1 MKLQSSLRAAVTLAL
16 FGAQI
21 MASSGC
27 ASPPKPTILDQAT
40 RLLKSEEAADLE
52 TIQPRHLREAKQAEI
67 KARQAYEAGELD
79 QARYYAYMAVQRYK
93 TAQHF
98 VHRSAA
104 SRQAQTMREAAQGL
118 DKEEAQLNQER
129 QEIERYEQLE
139 RSFSEMEGRLS
150 SMRESQD
157 GAQAQAARSLL
168 AARNA
173 QAEALALGGPSAD
186 AQRYAQARLLLES
199 SLEGLERELYEE
211 SQRTST
217 QARALFEEVIEV
229 AKKSDAGQRAKAQE
243 QQELAA
249 KAAKEAKSTA
259 TADAT
264 RPSTPTPANPDSG
277 QATLRQLA
285 RESLDAAIQ
294 AQTQALAAQ
303 MNTQQPALYE
313 QGVFL
318 LQTAER
324 RFGSDDFKDA
334 ISKANGASGMFAR
347 ATDSNTSGAQANNS
361 QAIEQAISAA
371 EDERAALIGQGKG
384 SDPALLKGD
393 YALELAR
400 QALTRKDMVR
410 ALEKASEARAQ
421 YRVAQ
426 TAPSQAS
433 APAMTPS
440 ERSSDEPVG
449 ALGATSGPRM
459 SSKQGPRYN
468 ELDRMIVDLELK
480 RAEAIGQLV
489 PERCPGDF
497 RAFEAILEL
506 ANKRLEAGD
515 TWRAFEFIIR
525 AQAHL
530 ERCEQPKAPSDPK
543 AEAAERARK
552 EQLLSQRQKQQEQ
565 ALDSLKRAQIAQASL
580 SAKHP
585 KQPLLGEPAT
595 LIEQAQEWFKRGQFE
610 QSTALSARA
619 IARQAELEDALNKEA
634 AASKQL
640 PATTTQPSAS
650 LTPAQQKALDKRCQQ
665 AQATLDQASGAQQ
678 RASKVELGRGLDAR
692 FKRAVGMM
700 TRAKTSLKAA
710 DMDGCE
716 DAEFL
721 ASEATASFEDI
732 VADSTRGP
740 SNATAAASTTKPATN
755 DNNQDKSK
763 PDGINVVVNNP
774 NDPRPNVVVQSEA
787 PLNPEQLRLK
797 MEAQRDKEAQKTQAT
812 ESLAKA
818 RLWKARAQGEQG
830 GAVYKTA
837 DALLREAQRAADS
850 DDWPKSAV
858 LAEQAAG
865 AFASIDQRAR
875 DDAQAQEAIWKPAY
889 AKVIEALGRRDQVA
903 LKVGEPEQALFDQG
917 KANLKRSREA
927 WDAKEFFGAGKFA
940 DAALASFEKVEAQAD
955 ARMLKEQEAKAQ
967 AAKEAEAKQTKEQE
981 AKAKETKEAAIAA
994 AKAREEAEAKAEAKT
1009 QKQLKDQ
1016 ADDAMRR
1023 LDVSYELCSKEQC
1036 AERDPEGWIR
1046 AKKERDDAQEAFK
1059 QGDFKRSV
1067 NLASSAMINL
1077 DQAKAK
1083 PRPFFVRAEL
1093 SRVKRVG
1100 TQLQLDPK
1108 PNFNSGGASM
1118 TAASIKSV
1126 DELAVVLKDNDALIE
1141 RVELVGFTDDRGK
1154 KTLNTELSKQRAQ
1167 AVLDALVARGV
1178 MASKLVATG
1187 LGPESPIADNRT
1199 AAGRETNRR
1208 VEVRLTMKSR

>member
-16 FGAQI
+16 FGAQM

-67 KARQAYEAGELD
+67 KARQAYEEGELD
-79 QARYYAYMAVQRYK
+79 EARYYAYMAVQRYR

-98 VHRSAA
+98 VQRSAA
-104 SRQAQTMREAAQGL
+104 ARQAQTMREAAKSL
-118 DKEEAQLNQER
+118 DKEEAELAEQR

-150 SMRESQD
+150 SMRDAKD

-173 QAEALALGGPSAD
+173 QAEALAIGGPSAD

-199 SLEGLERELYEE
+199 SLEGIERELYEE
-211 SQRTST
+211 SQRAST
-217 QARALFEEVIEV
+217 QARALFEQVIEV
-229 AKKSDAGQRAKAQE
+229 AKESAAGQRAKAKEERALAKESAAQAAATKDTGA
-243 QQELAA
+243 QDAA
-249 KAAKEAKSTA
+249 KATTPK
-259 TADAT
+259 ADQ
-264 RPSTPTPANPDSG
+264 DG
-277 QATLRQLA
+277 GKATLRQLA

-324 RFGSDDFKDA
+324 RFGADDFKDA
-334 ISKANGASGMFAR
+334 ISKANGASGLFAR
-347 ATDSNTSGAQANNS
+347 ASDASTSGAQSNNR

-371 EDERAALIGQGKG
+371 EDERTALIGQGKG

-400 QALTRKDMVR
+400 QALDRKDMTR

-433 APAMTPS
+433 VSTPS
-440 ERSSDEPVG
+440 VAPEAAGVAPERGALTSPRSS
-449 ALGATSGPRM
+449 ASR
-459 SSKQGPRYN
+459 GPRYD
-468 ELDRMIVDLELK
+468 ELERMIVELELK

-515 TWRAFEFIIR
+515 TWRAFEFVIR
-525 AQAHL
+525 AQAKL
-530 ERCEQPKAPSDPK
+530 DRCELPSTATDPK
-543 AEAAERARK
+543 AEAAQRARAG
-552 EQLLSQRQKQQEQ
+552 QVLAQRQKQQEQ
-565 ALDSLKRAQIAQASL
+565 ALESLKRAQLAQASL
-580 SAKHP
+580 GAKHP
-585 KQPLLGEPAT
+585 KSALLSEPAT

-610 QSTALSARA
+610 QATALSERA
-619 IARQAELEDALNKEA
+619 IARQGELEQAL
-634 AASKQL
+634 SKQE
-640 PATTTQPSAS
+640 ASSAAGVS
-650 LTPAQQKALDKRCQQ
+650 APKLTAAQQEALQARCKR
-665 AQATLDQASGAQQ
+665 AQATLDQADGAKL
-678 RASKVELGRGLDAR
+678 RASKVELDQGLDAR
-692 FKRAVGMM
+692 FKRAVGLM
-700 TRAKTSLKAA
+700 TRAKASLKAA
-710 DMDGCE
+710 DLNGCE

-721 ASEATASFEDI
+721 GQEAVASFEDI
-732 VADSTRGP
+732 VADASLRARVASGDGVK
-740 SNATAAASTTKPATN
+740 AAATTKPAG
-755 DNNQDKSK
+755 DQSK
-763 PDGINVVVNNP
+763 QPSSEGVNVVVNNP
-774 NDPRPNVVVQSEA
+774 KEPSPRVVVEREA

-797 MEAQRDKEAQKTQAT
+797 MEAQRDKEEQRTQAT

-837 DALLREAQRAADS
+837 DALLKEAQRAADAKE
-850 DDWPKSAV
+850 WPKAAV

-875 DDAQAQEAIWKPAY
+875 DDAQAQEATWKPAY
-889 AKVIEALGRRDQVA
+889 AKVIEALGRRDQA
-903 LKVGEPEQALFDQG
+903 SLKIGEPEQALFDQG
-917 KANLKRSREA
+917 KAHLKRSREA
-927 WDAKEFFGAGKFA
+927 WEAKEFFVAGKFA
-940 DAALASFEKVEAQAD
+940 DAALESFTKAQEQAQA
-955 ARMLKEQEAKAQ
+955 RQL
-967 AAKEAEAKQTKEQE
+967 KEAEAKQKAEQAASAKLAQEQE
-981 AKAKETKEAAIAA
+981 AKAKEAKEAALAE
-994 AKAREEAEAKAEAKT
+994 AKAKEEAEARQEAQT

-1023 LDVSYELCSKEQC
+1023 LDVAYELCSKELC
-1036 AERDPEGWIR
+1036 SERDPEGWIK
-1046 AKKERDDAQEAFK
+1046 AKKERDDAQESFK

-1067 NLASSAMINL
+1067 NLASSALLSL

-1083 PRPFFVRAEL
+1083 PRPFYVRAEL
-1093 SRVKRVG
+1093 TRIKRVG
-1100 TQLQLDPK
+1100 TQLQLNPK
-1108 PNFNSGGASM
+1108 PVFNSGGAAM
-1118 TAASIKSV
+1118 TADSVKSV

-1154 KTLNTELSKQRAQ
+1154 KALNIELSKQRAQ

-1199 AAGRETNRR
+1199 AAGREANRR
-1208 VEVRLTMKSR
+1208 VEVRLTMRAR

>member
-211 SQRTST
+211 SQRAST

-249 KAAKEAKSTA
+249 KAAKEAKA
-259 TADAT
+259 TDVAQPAT
-264 RPSTPTPANPDSG
+264 PPPANTDGG

-384 SDPALLKGD
+384 ADPALLKGD

-400 QALTRKDMVR
+400 QALARKDMVR

-433 APAMTPS
+433 PPVAPAAPAALDS
-440 ERSSDEPVG
+440 ERSNNEPSG
-449 ALGATSGPRM
+449 MSGPRM
-459 SSKQGPRYN
+459 TSKQGPRYN

-530 ERCEQPKAPSDPK
+530 ERCEQPLAPSDPK

-552 EQLLSQRQKQQEQ
+552 EQLLTQRQKQQDQ
-565 ALDSLKRAQIAQASL
+565 ALESLKRAQIAQASL

-585 KQPLLGEPAT
+585 KQPLLSEPAT
-595 LIEQAQEWFKRGQFE
+595 LIEQAQEWFKRGQFD

-619 IARQAELEDALNKEA
+619 ITRQAELEGALNKEA
-634 AASKQL
+634 AASKL
-640 PATTTQPSAS
+640 PPAATTKPSAS
-650 LTPAQQKALDKRCQQ
+650 RTPAQQKAIDKRCQQ

-692 FKRAVGMM
+692 FKRAVGLM

-710 DMDGCE
+710 DLEGCD

-732 VADSTRGP
+732 ATDSTR
-740 SNATAAASTTKPATN
+740 ATAAASTTKPATN

-837 DALLREAQRAADS
+837 DSLLREAQRAADA

-955 ARMLKEQEAKAQ
+955 ARMLKEQEAKTQ
-967 AAKEAEAKQTKEQE
+967 AAKDAEAKQTKEQE

-994 AKAREEAEAKAEAKT
+994 AKAREEAEAKASAKT

-1016 ADDAMRR
+1016 AADAMRR
-1023 LDVSYELCSKEQC
+1023 LDITYELCSKEQC
-1036 AERDPEGWIR
+1036 SERDPEGWIR

-1083 PRPFFVRAEL
+1083 PRPFYVRAEL
-1093 SRVKRVG
+1093 NRVKRVG

-1118 TAASIKSV
+1118 TAESIKSV